1 MRLEG
6 KVAIITGGNRGI
18 GAAMV
23 RLFSAEGA
31 RVVFVGRRA
40 ELGSKVETELR
51 DQGRDVTLASRPTRP
66 TRPASRMS

>member
-31 RVVFVGRRA
+31 RVVFGGGARSWGARSKPSCATRA
-40 ELGSKVETELR
+40 AT
-51 DQGRDVTLASRPTRP
+51 
-66 TRPASRMS
+66 